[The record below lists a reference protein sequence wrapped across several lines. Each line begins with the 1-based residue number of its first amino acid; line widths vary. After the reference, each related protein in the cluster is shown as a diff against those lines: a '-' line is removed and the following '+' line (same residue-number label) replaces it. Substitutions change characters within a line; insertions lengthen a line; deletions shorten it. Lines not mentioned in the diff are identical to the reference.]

1 MRHDETVTNV
11 EPQVIEMDTLRFSP
25 TAVLFEGARFGG
37 IQATS
42 FIVATPPGGGVGRH
56 VHPYPEV
63 FIVLK
68 GQVTFRIGDR
78 TIKAH
83 ADQIVI
89 GPARM
94 PHGFTNTGTEP
105 LSIVSIHVSDHLIQE
120 FLED

>member
-1 MRHDETVTNV
+1 MTENV
-11 EPQVIEMDTLRFSP
+11 QEPQVIDMDTLRFSP

-63 FIVLK
+63 FIVLN
-68 GQVTFRIGDR
+68 GRLTFGVGDR
-78 TIKAH
+78 SVEAR
-83 ADQIVI
+83 ANQIVI
-89 GPARM
+89 VPAQV

-105 LSIVSIHVSDHLIQE
+105 LSMVTIHVSDHLIQE
-120 FLED
+120 FLAQ

>member
-1 MRHDETVTNV
+1 MIEHVQ
-11 EPQVIEMDTLRFSP
+11 EPQVIDMDTLRFSA

-37 IQATS
+37 VQATS
-42 FIVATPPGGGVGRH
+42 FVVSTPPGSGVALH

-68 GQVTFRIGDR
+68 GQVTFRVGDR
-78 TIKAH
+78 TVEAH

-89 GPARM
+89 GPAEV

-105 LSIVSIHVSDHLIQE
+105 LSIVSIHASDHLVQE